1 MLLEVVGHAVEI
13 VADGPAAL
21 EAVSAGDFD
30 AVLVDI
36 VVFPP
41 AGIPVVS

>member
-1 MLLEVVGHAVEI
+1 MLLEVLGHTVEV

-36 VVFPP
+36 GLP
-41 AGIPVVS
+41 AWTVMK

>member
-1 MLLEVVGHAVEI
+1 MLLEVLGHAVEV

-30 AVLVDI
+30 ACW
-36 VVFPP
+36 
-41 AGIPVVS
+41 